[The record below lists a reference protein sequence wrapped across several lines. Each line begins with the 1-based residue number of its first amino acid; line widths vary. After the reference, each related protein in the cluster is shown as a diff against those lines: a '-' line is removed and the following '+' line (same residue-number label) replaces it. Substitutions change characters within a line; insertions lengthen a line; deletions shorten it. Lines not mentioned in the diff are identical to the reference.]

1 MNVTDYRGT
10 TLKED
15 VPSASVGKNVAVSYR
30 NFAHS
35 ISGFIF
41 PLT

>member
-10 TLKED
+10 TLEED

-30 NFAHS
+30 NFLP
-35 ISGFIF
+35 IIF
-41 PLT
+41 PALFSH